1 MRQDHNAPPFN
12 PMPPVVWVLFLIL
25 MGIEIV
31 FILGEQG
38 IIGGAR
44 SVGWRLGAISNFG
57 FSGVAFDWM
66 IKNGQMPF
74 AYAIRCFSYMFL
86 HGSFTAAIFS
96 GVILLAMGKLVG
108 EVMGQ
113 LAVIILFFFSGVFG
127 VVIFGLLTD
136 QEWLIGAYPSVY
148 GLIGAYTFLLWQR
161 VAGQG
166 MQQLTAFSLIGFL
179 MGIQLIFG
187 IFFVTGQDWVAELA
201 GFICGFALSVI
212 VMPGGIARLRAAI
225 QRK

>member
-1 MRQDHNAPPFN
+1 MHQDHNAPPFN
-12 PMPPVVWVLFLIL
+12 PMPFVVWVLFLIL

-31 FILGEQG
+31 FTLGGQG
-38 IIGGAR
+38 IIGGPR
-44 SVGWRLGAISNFG
+44 SAGWRLGAISEYG

-66 IKNGQMPF
+66 IKNGQMPLENV
-74 AYAIRCFSYMFL
+74 IRCFSYIFF

-113 LAVIILFFFSGVFG
+113 LAVIILFVFSGVFG
-127 VVIFGLLTD
+127 VVIFGVLTD
-136 QEWLIGAYPSVY
+136 QAWLIGAYPSVY

-166 MQQLTAFSLIGFL
+166 MQQLTAFRLIGFL

-201 GFICGFALSVI
+201 GFVCGFALSVI
-212 VMPGGIARLRAAI
+212 VMPGGIARLRTVI

>member
-1 MRQDHNAPPFN
+1 MHQDHNAPPFN

-25 MGIEIV
+25 MGIEVV
-31 FILGEQG
+31 FTLGEQG
-38 IIGGAR
+38 IVGGAR
-44 SVGWRLGAISNFG
+44 AVGWRLGAISDYG

-66 IKNGQMPF
+66 VKNGQMPF
-74 AYAIRCFSYMFL
+74 EYVIRCFSYMFL

-96 GVILLAMGKLVG
+96 GVILLAMSKLVG

-113 LAVIILFFFSGVFG
+113 LAVIILFVFSGVFG
-127 VVIFGLLTD
+127 VVIFGLLAD
-136 QEWLIGAYPSVY
+136 QAWLIGAYPSVY

-166 MQQLTAFSLIGFL
+166 MQQLTAFRLIGFL

-201 GFICGFALSVI
+201 GFICGFSLSVI

-225 QRK
+225 QRN

>member
-1 MRQDHNAPPFN
+1 MHQDHNAPPFN

>member
-1 MRQDHNAPPFN
+1 MHQDHNAPPFN
-12 PMPPVVWVLFLIL
+12 PMPPVVWVLFLVL

-31 FILGEQG
+31 FTLGEQG

-44 SVGWRLGAISNFG
+44 SVGWRLGAISNYG

-74 AYAIRCFSYMFL
+74 EYVIRCFSYMFL

-113 LAVIILFFFSGVFG
+113 LAVIILFVFSGVFG

-136 QEWLIGAYPSVY
+136 QAWLIGAYPSVY

-166 MQQLTAFSLIGFL
+166 MQQLTAFRLIGFL

-225 QRK
+225 QRN

>member
-1 MRQDHNAPPFN
+1 MHQDHNAPPFN

-25 MGIEIV
+25 MGIEVV
-31 FILGEQG
+31 FTLGEQG
-38 IIGGAR
+38 IVGGAR
-44 SVGWRLGAISNFG
+44 AVGWRLGAISDYG

-66 IKNGQMPF
+66 VKNRQMPF
-74 AYAIRCFSYMFL
+74 EYVIRCFSYMFL

-113 LAVIILFFFSGVFG
+113 LAVVILFVFSGVFG

-136 QEWLIGAYPSVY
+136 QAWLIGAYPSVY

-166 MQQLTAFSLIGFL
+166 MQQLTAFRLIGFL

-212 VMPGGIARLRAAI
+212 VMPGGISRLRTVI

>member
-1 MRQDHNAPPFN
+1 MHQDHNAPPFN

-25 MGIEIV
+25 MGIEV
-31 FILGEQG
+31 AFTLGEQG
-38 IIGGAR
+38 IVGGAR
-44 SVGWRLGAISNFG
+44 AVGWRLGAISDYG

-66 IKNGQMPF
+66 VKNGQMPF
-74 AYAIRCFSYMFL
+74 EYVIRCFSYMFL

-113 LAVIILFFFSGVFG
+113 LAVIILFVFSGVFG

-136 QEWLIGAYPSVY
+136 QAWLIGAYPSVY

-166 MQQLTAFSLIGFL
+166 MQQLTAFRLIGFL

-212 VMPGGIARLRAAI
+212 VMPGGIARLPTAI
-225 QRK
+225 QRN

>member
-1 MRQDHNAPPFN
+1 MHQDHNAPPFN
-12 PMPPVVWVLFLIL
+12 PMPPVVWFLFLIL
-25 MGIEIV
+25 MGIEAV
-31 FILGEQG
+31 FTLGEQG
-38 IIGGAR
+38 IVGGAR
-44 SVGWRLGAISNFG
+44 AVGWRLGAISDYG

-66 IKNGQMPF
+66 VKNGQMPF
-74 AYAIRCFSYMFL
+74 EYVIRCFSYMFL

-113 LAVIILFFFSGVFG
+113 LAVIILFVFSGVFG

-136 QEWLIGAYPSVY
+136 QAWLIGAYPSVY

-166 MQQLTAFSLIGFL
+166 MQQLTAFRLIGFL

-201 GFICGFALSVI
+201 GFVCGFALSVI
-212 VMPGGIARLRAAI
+212 VMPGGLARLRTAI

>member
-1 MRQDHNAPPFN
+1 MHQDHNAPPFN

-25 MGIEIV
+25 MGIEV
-31 FILGEQG
+31 AFTLGEQG
-38 IIGGAR
+38 IVGGAR
-44 SVGWRLGAISNFG
+44 AVGWRLGAISDYG

-66 IKNGQMPF
+66 VKNGQMPF
-74 AYAIRCFSYMFL
+74 EYVIRCFSYMFL

-113 LAVIILFFFSGVFG
+113 LAVIILFVFSGVFG

-136 QEWLIGAYPSVY
+136 QAWLIGAYPSVY

-166 MQQLTAFSLIGFL
+166 MQQLTAFRLIGFL

-212 VMPGGIARLRAAI
+212 VMPGGIARLRTAI
-225 QRK
+225 QRN

>member
-166 MQQLTAFSLIGFL
+166 MQQLTAFRLIGFL

>member
-1 MRQDHNAPPFN
+1 MHQDHNAPPFN

-25 MGIEIV
+25 MGIEVV
-31 FILGEQG
+31 FTLGEQG
-38 IIGGAR
+38 IVGGAR
-44 SVGWRLGAISNFG
+44 AVGWRLGAISDYG

-66 IKNGQMPF
+66 VKNGQMPF
-74 AYAIRCFSYMFL
+74 EYVIRCFSYMFL

-136 QEWLIGAYPSVY
+136 QAWLIGAYPSVY

-166 MQQLTAFSLIGFL
+166 MQQLTAFRLIGFL

-201 GFICGFALSVI
+201 GFVCGFALSVI
-212 VMPGGIARLRAAI
+212 VMPGGISRLRTVI

>member
-1 MRQDHNAPPFN
+1 MHQDHNAPPFN

-25 MGIEIV
+25 MGIEVV
-31 FILGEQG
+31 FTLGEQG
-38 IIGGAR
+38 IVGGAR
-44 SVGWRLGAISNFG
+44 AVGWRLGAISDYG

-66 IKNGQMPF
+66 VKNGQMPF
-74 AYAIRCFSYMFL
+74 EYVIRCFRYMFL

-113 LAVIILFFFSGVFG
+113 LAVIILFVFSGVFG

-136 QEWLIGAYPSVY
+136 QAWLIGAYPSVY

-166 MQQLTAFSLIGFL
+166 MQQLTAFRLIGFL

-201 GFICGFALSVI
+201 GFICGFSLSVI

-225 QRK
+225 QRN

>member
-1 MRQDHNAPPFN
+1 MHQDHNAPPFN

-25 MGIEIV
+25 MGIEVV
-31 FILGEQG
+31 FTLGEQG
-38 IIGGAR
+38 IVGGAR
-44 SVGWRLGAISNFG
+44 AVGWRLGAISDYG

-66 IKNGQMPF
+66 VKNGQMPF
-74 AYAIRCFSYMFL
+74 EYVIRCFSYMFL

-136 QEWLIGAYPSVY
+136 QAWLIGAYPSVY

-166 MQQLTAFSLIGFL
+166 MQQLTAFRLIGFL

-201 GFICGFALSVI
+201 GFICGFSLSVI

-225 QRK
+225 QRN

>member
-127 VVIFGLLTD
+127 VVIFGVLTD
-136 QEWLIGAYPSVY
+136 QAWLIGAYPSVY

-166 MQQLTAFSLIGFL
+166 MQQLTAFRLIGFL

-201 GFICGFALSVI
+201 GFVCGFALSVI
-212 VMPGGIARLRAAI
+212 VMPGGIARLRTVI

>member
-1 MRQDHNAPPFN
+1 MHQDHNAPPFN

-31 FILGEQG
+31 FTLGEQG
-38 IIGGAR
+38 ITGGAR
-44 SVGWRLGAISNFG
+44 SVGWRLGAISNYG

-66 IKNGQMPF
+66 IKNGQTPF
-74 AYAIRCFSYMFL
+74 EYFIRCFSYMFL

-113 LAVIILFFFSGVFG
+113 LAVIILFVFSGVFG

-136 QEWLIGAYPSVY
+136 QAWLIGAYPSVY

-166 MQQLTAFSLIGFL
+166 MQQLTAFHLIGFL

-201 GFICGFALSVI
+201 GFVCGFALSVI
-212 VMPGGIARLRAAI
+212 VMPGGIARLRTAI

>member
-1 MRQDHNAPPFN
+1 MHQDHNAPPFN

-25 MGIEIV
+25 MGIEVV
-31 FILGEQG
+31 FTLGEQG
-38 IIGGAR
+38 IVGGAR
-44 SVGWRLGAISNFG
+44 AVGWRLGAISDYG

-66 IKNGQMPF
+66 VKNRQMPF
-74 AYAIRCFSYMFL
+74 EYVIRCFSYMFL

-113 LAVIILFFFSGVFG
+113 LAVVILFVFSGVFG

-136 QEWLIGAYPSVY
+136 QAWLIGAYPSVY

-166 MQQLTAFSLIGFL
+166 MQQLTAFRLIGFL

-201 GFICGFALSVI
+201 GFICGFALSVS

-225 QRK
+225 QRN

>member
-1 MRQDHNAPPFN
+1 MHQDHNAPPFN

-31 FILGEQG
+31 FTLGEQG

-74 AYAIRCFSYMFL
+74 AYVIRCFSYMFL

-113 LAVIILFFFSGVFG
+113 LAVIILFVFSGVFG

-136 QEWLIGAYPSVY
+136 QAWLIGAYPSVY

-166 MQQLTAFSLIGFL
+166 MQQLTAFRLIGFL

-212 VMPGGIARLRAAI
+212 VMPGGIARLRAAM

>member
-113 LAVIILFFFSGVFG
+113 LAVIILFVFSGVFG

-136 QEWLIGAYPSVY
+136 QAWLIGAYPSVY

-166 MQQLTAFSLIGFL
+166 MQQLTAFRLIGFL

>member
-1 MRQDHNAPPFN
+1 MHQDHNAPPFN
-12 PMPPVVWVLFLIL
+12 PMPPVVWFLFLIL
-25 MGIEIV
+25 MGIEAV
-31 FILGEQG
+31 FTLGEQG
-38 IIGGAR
+38 IVGGAR
-44 SVGWRLGAISNFG
+44 AVGWRLGAISDYG

-66 IKNGQMPF
+66 VKNGQMPF
-74 AYAIRCFSYMFL
+74 EYVIRCFSYMFL

-113 LAVIILFFFSGVFG
+113 LAVIILFVFSGVFG

-136 QEWLIGAYPSVY
+136 QAWLIGAYPSVY

-166 MQQLTAFSLIGFL
+166 MQQLTAFRLIGFL

-225 QRK
+225 QRN

>member
-1 MRQDHNAPPFN
+1 MDQDHNAPPFN

-25 MGIEIV
+25 IGIEAA
-31 FILGEQG
+31 FTLGEQG
-38 IIGGAR
+38 IVGGAR
-44 SVGWRLGAISNFG
+44 AVGGRLGAISQYG

-74 AYAIRCFSYMFL
+74 EYSMRCFSYMFL
-86 HGSFTAAIFS
+86 HRSFTAAIFS

-113 LAVIILFFFSGVFG
+113 LAVIILFVFSGVFG
-127 VVIFGLLTD
+127 VVAFGLLTD
-136 QEWLIGAYPSVY
+136 QAWLIGAYPSVY

-166 MQQLTAFSLIGFL
+166 MQQLTAFRLIGFL

-187 IFFVTGQDWVAELA
+187 VFFVTGQDWVAELA

-225 QRK
+225 QRN

>member
-1 MRQDHNAPPFN
+1 MNQDHNVPPFN

-25 MGIEIV
+25 AGIEIV
-31 FILGEQG
+31 FTLGEQG

-44 SVGWRLGAISNFG
+44 ALGWRLGAITEYG

-113 LAVIILFFFSGVFG
+113 LAVIILFVFSGVFG
-127 VVIFGLLTD
+127 VVVFGLLTD
-136 QEWLIGAYPSVY
+136 QAWLIGAYPSVY

-166 MQQLTAFSLIGFL
+166 MQQLTAFRLIGFL

-201 GFICGFALSVI
+201 GFVCGFALSVI
-212 VMPGGIARLRAAI
+212 VMPGGLARLRTAI

>member
-1 MRQDHNAPPFN
+1 MHQDHNAPPFN

-25 MGIEIV
+25 MGIEVV
-31 FILGEQG
+31 FTLGEQG
-38 IIGGAR
+38 IVGGAR
-44 SVGWRLGAISNFG
+44 AVGWRLGAISDYG

-66 IKNGQMPF
+66 VKNGQMPF
-74 AYAIRCFSYMFL
+74 EYVIRCFSYMFL

-113 LAVIILFFFSGVFG
+113 LAVIILFVFSGVFG

-136 QEWLIGAYPSVY
+136 QAWLIGAYPSVY

-166 MQQLTAFSLIGFL
+166 MQQLTAFRLIGFL

-212 VMPGGIARLRAAI
+212 VMPGGIARLPTAI
-225 QRK
+225 QRN

>member
-1 MRQDHNAPPFN
+1 MHQDHNAPPFN
-12 PMPPVVWVLFLIL
+12 PMPPVVWFLFLIL
-25 MGIEIV
+25 MGIEAV
-31 FILGEQG
+31 FTLGEQG
-38 IIGGAR
+38 IVGGAR
-44 SVGWRLGAISNFG
+44 AVGWRLGAISDYG

-66 IKNGQMPF
+66 VKNGQMPF
-74 AYAIRCFSYMFL
+74 EYVIRCFSYMFL

-113 LAVIILFFFSGVFG
+113 LAVIILFVFSGVFG

-136 QEWLIGAYPSVY
+136 QAWLIGAYPSVY

-166 MQQLTAFSLIGFL
+166 MQQLTAFRLIGFL

-201 GFICGFALSVI
+201 GFVCGFALSVI
-212 VMPGGIARLRAAI
+212 VMPDGLARLRTAI

>member
-1 MRQDHNAPPFN
+1 MHQDHNAPPFN

-25 MGIEIV
+25 MGIEVV
-31 FILGEQG
+31 FTLGEQG
-38 IIGGAR
+38 IVGGAR
-44 SVGWRLGAISNFG
+44 AVGWRLGAISDYG

-66 IKNGQMPF
+66 VKNGQMPF
-74 AYAIRCFSYMFL
+74 EYVIRCFSYMFL

-136 QEWLIGAYPSVY
+136 QAWLIGAYPSVY

-166 MQQLTAFSLIGFL
+166 MQQLTAFRLIGFL

-201 GFICGFALSVI
+201 GFVCGFALSVI
-212 VMPGGIARLRAAI
+212 VMPGGLARLRTAI

>member
-1 MRQDHNAPPFN
+1 MHQDHNAPPFN

-25 MGIEIV
+25 MGIEVV
-31 FILGEQG
+31 FTLGEQG
-38 IIGGAR
+38 IVGGAR
-44 SVGWRLGAISNFG
+44 AVGWRLGAISDYG

-66 IKNGQMPF
+66 VKNGQMPF
-74 AYAIRCFSYMFL
+74 EYVIRCFSYMFL

-113 LAVIILFFFSGVFG
+113 LAVIILFVFNGVFG

-136 QEWLIGAYPSVY
+136 QAWLIGAYPSVY

-166 MQQLTAFSLIGFL
+166 MQQLTAFRLIGFL

-201 GFICGFALSVI
+201 GFICGFSLSVI

-225 QRK
+225 QRN

>member
-1 MRQDHNAPPFN
+1 MHQDHNAPPFN

-25 MGIEIV
+25 MGIEVV
-31 FILGEQG
+31 FTLGEQG
-38 IIGGAR
+38 IVGGAR
-44 SVGWRLGAISNFG
+44 AVGWRLGAISDYG

-66 IKNGQMPF
+66 VKNGQMPF
-74 AYAIRCFSYMFL
+74 EYVIRCFSYMFL

-113 LAVIILFFFSGVFG
+113 LAVIILFVFSGVFG

-136 QEWLIGAYPSVY
+136 QAWLIGAYPSVY

-166 MQQLTAFSLIGFL
+166 MQQLTAFRLIGFL

-201 GFICGFALSVI
+201 GFIYGFALSVI

-225 QRK
+225 QRN

>member
-1 MRQDHNAPPFN
+1 MHQDHNAPPFN

-25 MGIEIV
+25 MGIEVV
-31 FILGEQG
+31 FTLGEQG
-38 IIGGAR
+38 IVGGAR
-44 SVGWRLGAISNFG
+44 AVGWRLGAISDYG

-66 IKNGQMPF
+66 VKNGQMPF
-74 AYAIRCFSYMFL
+74 EYVIRCFSYMFL

-113 LAVIILFFFSGVFG
+113 LAVIILFVFSGVFG

-136 QEWLIGAYPSVY
+136 QAWLIGAYPSVY

-166 MQQLTAFSLIGFL
+166 MQQLTAFRLIGFL

-201 GFICGFALSVI
+201 GFICGFSLSVI

-225 QRK
+225 QRN

>member
-1 MRQDHNAPPFN
+1 MHQDHNAPPFN

-31 FILGEQG
+31 FTLGEQG
-38 IIGGAR
+38 ITGGAR
-44 SVGWRLGAISNFG
+44 SVGWRLGAISNYG

-66 IKNGQMPF
+66 IKNGQTPF
-74 AYAIRCFSYMFL
+74 EYFIRCFSYMFL

-113 LAVIILFFFSGVFG
+113 LAVIILFVFSGVFG

-136 QEWLIGAYPSVY
+136 QAWLIGAYPSVY

-166 MQQLTAFSLIGFL
+166 MQQLTAFHLIGFL

-201 GFICGFALSVI
+201 GFVCGFALSVI
-212 VMPGGIARLRAAI
+212 VMPDGLARLRTAI

>member
-1 MRQDHNAPPFN
+1 MHQDHNAPPFN

-31 FILGEQG
+31 FTLGEQG
-38 IIGGAR
+38 IIGGAW
-44 SVGWRLGAISNFG
+44 SVGWRLGAISNYG

-74 AYAIRCFSYMFL
+74 EYAIRCFSYMFL

-113 LAVIILFFFSGVFG
+113 LAVIILFVFSGVFG

-136 QEWLIGAYPSVY
+136 QAWLIGAYPSVY

-166 MQQLTAFSLIGFL
+166 MQQLTAFRLIGFL

>member
-1 MRQDHNAPPFN
+1 MHQDHNAPPFN

-25 MGIEIV
+25 MGIEVV
-31 FILGEQG
+31 FTLGEQG
-38 IIGGAR
+38 IVGGAR
-44 SVGWRLGAISNFG
+44 AVGWRLGAISDYG

-66 IKNGQMPF
+66 VKNRQMPF
-74 AYAIRCFSYMFL
+74 EYVIRCFSYMFL

-113 LAVIILFFFSGVFG
+113 LAVVILFVFSGVFG

-136 QEWLIGAYPSVY
+136 QAWLIGAYPSVY

-166 MQQLTAFSLIGFL
+166 MQQLTAFRLIGFL

-201 GFICGFALSVI
+201 GFICGFSLSVI

-225 QRK
+225 QRN

>member
-1 MRQDHNAPPFN
+1 MNQDHNVPPFN

-31 FILGEQG
+31 FTLGEQG

-66 IKNGQMPF
+66 IKSGQMPF
-74 AYAIRCFSYMFL
+74 AHVIRCFSYMFL
-86 HGSFTAAIFS
+86 HSSFTAAIFS

-113 LAVIILFFFSGVFG
+113 LAVIILFVFSGVFG

-136 QEWLIGAYPSVY
+136 QAWLIGAYPSVY

-166 MQQLTAFSLIGFL
+166 MQQLTAFRLIGFL

>member
-1 MRQDHNAPPFN
+1 MHQDHNAPPFN

-25 MGIEIV
+25 MGIEVV
-31 FILGEQG
+31 FTLGEQG
-38 IIGGAR
+38 IVGGAR
-44 SVGWRLGAISNFG
+44 AVGWRLGAISDYG

-66 IKNGQMPF
+66 VKNGQIPF
-74 AYAIRCFSYMFL
+74 EYVIRCFSYMFL

-113 LAVIILFFFSGVFG
+113 LAVIILFVFSGVFG

-136 QEWLIGAYPSVY
+136 QAWLIGAYPSVY

-166 MQQLTAFSLIGFL
+166 MQQLTAFRLIGFL

-201 GFICGFALSVI
+201 GFICGFSLSVI

-225 QRK
+225 QRN

>member
-1 MRQDHNAPPFN
+1 MHQDHNAPPFN

-25 MGIEIV
+25 MGIEVV
-31 FILGEQG
+31 FTLGEQG
-38 IIGGAR
+38 IVGGAR
-44 SVGWRLGAISNFG
+44 AVGWRLGAISDYG

-66 IKNGQMPF
+66 VKNRQMPF
-74 AYAIRCFSYMFL
+74 EYVIRCFSYMFL

-113 LAVIILFFFSGVFG
+113 LAVVILFVFSGVFG

-136 QEWLIGAYPSVY
+136 QAWLIGAYPSVY

-166 MQQLTAFSLIGFL
+166 MQQLKAFRLIGFL

-201 GFICGFALSVI
+201 GFVCGFALSVI
-212 VMPGGIARLRAAI
+212 VMPGGLARLRTAI